1 MSPETLD
8 CEELARR
15 GQEYYDKF
23 LRAELEPGHK
33 GEFLVLEVESGEYEL
48 DADEAAALNRAME
61 RHPDRVFY
69 VLRVGHRAAHRIG
82 GGSLRRSS
90 LKAPSASIR

>member
-15 GQEYYDKF
+15 GQEYYDRF
-23 LRAELEPGHK
+23 LRANIEPQHR
-33 GEFLVLEVESGEYEL
+33 GEFLVLEVESGEYEM

-69 VLRVGHRAAHRIG
+69 VLRVGSRTAHRIG
-82 GGSLRRSS
+82 ARFARREP
-90 LKAPSASIR
+90 A